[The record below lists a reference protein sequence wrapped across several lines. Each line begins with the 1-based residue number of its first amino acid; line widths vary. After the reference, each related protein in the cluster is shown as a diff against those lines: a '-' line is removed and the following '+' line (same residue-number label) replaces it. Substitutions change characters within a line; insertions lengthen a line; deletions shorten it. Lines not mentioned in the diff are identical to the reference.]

1 MLCDPHKSRIHT
13 SQLEFEQ
20 WEKYKSPLQDPLLV
34 FFFRLEEV
42 LAMGLRTDVGITHQV
57 RGLSYLVRVIVSHS
71 LVYTHTHTHPPIPL
85 ALAAI
90 GRALV

>member
-1 MLCDPHKSRIHT
+1 
-13 SQLEFEQ
+13 
-20 WEKYKSPLQDPLLV
+20 
-34 FFFRLEEV
+34 
-42 LAMGLRTDVGITHQV
+42 MGLRTDVGITHQV

>member
-1 MLCDPHKSRIHT
+1 
-13 SQLEFEQ
+13 
-20 WEKYKSPLQDPLLV
+20 
-34 FFFRLEEV
+34 
-42 LAMGLRTDVGITHQV
+42 MGLRTDVGITHQV

-71 LVYTHTHTHPPIPL
+71 LVYTHTHPPIPL